1 MRSAGKGVKA
11 SLDSISDAVSRVV
24 RWIIG
29 CAPFGIMGLVFTTVS
44 ESGLSIFKEY
54 GKLLLVLVGAML
66 TVALIVDPLLASL
79 FLKKNAYPL
88 AFRCLRESGVT
99 AFFTRSSAAN
109 IPVNMSLCKRLGLDP
124 DIYSVSIPLGAT
136 INMDGAAI
144 TLSLIRTTKILYDVT
159 QHNDVTLDDSDME
172 TTNNTI
178 DNFLGSMPDGL
189 LEKYGIS
196 EDVVRKVFTE
206 QTYVSKF
213 ENDIKNDMGKKVQSD
228 IEEKVKDYNF
238 TIFDYILF
246 PTVETTEDDVP
257 ATNTDGSYKYVSD
270 DAKEK
275 AKENA
280 EALLEEL
287 KAGGDAASLAQK
299 YGVSNYY
306 FERTGYVGS
315 FTDSVNKAVENL
327 KAGEC
332 SGVLEEELGYAVIHM
347 QTDHDEELLKNYA
360 YAVASDTV
368 DSQFEKLE
376 TQWLSSIEVDPEK
389 DMEGTVWAD
398 YDLSGLAQSLADGGL
413 LNGASSTSSA
423 GSN

>member
-1 MRSAGKGVKA
+1 MIKGKKYLKKQVVASVLALSMAAASLTGCSNGLSSSKKESSNVGTMTQEEASTTKVMVIGDYDIYMDELLVYAIQAMVTNNGTLASVKA
-11 SLDSISDAVSRVV
+11 NPD
-24 RWIIG
+24 
-29 CAPFGIMGLVFTTVS
+29 TY
-44 ESGLSIFKEY
+44 KEQ
-54 GKLLLVLVGAML
+54 
-66 TVALIVDPLLASL
+66 
-79 FLKKNAYPL
+79 
-88 AFRCLRESGVT
+88 
-99 AFFTRSSAAN
+99 
-109 IPVNMSLCKRLGLDP
+109 
-124 DIYSVSIPLGAT
+124 
-136 INMDGAAI
+136 

-178 DNFLGSMPDGL
+178 NNFLKSMPDGL

-213 ENDIKNDMGKKVQSD
+213 ENDIKNDMGKTIQDDV
-228 IEEKVKDYNF
+228 EEKVKDYNF
-238 TIFDYILF
+238 MVFDYILF
-246 PTVETTEDDVP
+246 PTVETTEDDTP
-257 ATNTDGSYKYVSD
+257 ATNTDGSYKYVD
-270 DAKEK
+270 DAAKQK

-280 EALLEEL
+280 EALLKEL
-287 KAGGDAASLAQK
+287 EAGGDAETLATK

-315 FTDSVNKAVENL
+315 FTDSINKAVENM
-327 KAGEC
+327 KAGDC
-332 SGVLEEELGYAVIHM
+332 SGVLEEKFGYAVIHM
-347 QTDHDEELLKNYA
+347 KSDHDEELLKNYA

-368 DSQFEKLE
+368 DDQFDKLE
-376 TQWLSSIEVDPEK
+376 EQWLSTIEVDTEK

>member
-1 MRSAGKGVKA
+1 MIKGKKYLKKQVVASVLALSMAAASLTGCSNGLSSSKKESSNVGTMTQEEASTTKVMVIGNYDIYMDELLVYAIQAMVTNNGTLASVKA
-11 SLDSISDAVSRVV
+11 NPD
-24 RWIIG
+24 
-29 CAPFGIMGLVFTTVS
+29 TY
-44 ESGLSIFKEY
+44 KEQ
-54 GKLLLVLVGAML
+54 
-66 TVALIVDPLLASL
+66 
-79 FLKKNAYPL
+79 
-88 AFRCLRESGVT
+88 
-99 AFFTRSSAAN
+99 
-109 IPVNMSLCKRLGLDP
+109 
-124 DIYSVSIPLGAT
+124 
-136 INMDGAAI
+136 

-178 DNFLGSMPDGL
+178 NNFLKSMPDGL

-213 ENDIKNDMGKKVQSD
+213 ENDIKNDMGKTIQDDV
-228 IEEKVKDYNF
+228 EEKVKDYNF
-238 TIFDYILF
+238 MVFDYILF
-246 PTVETTEDDVP
+246 PTVETTEDDTP
-257 ATNTDGSYKYVSD
+257 ATNTDGSYKYVD
-270 DAKEK
+270 DAAKQK

-280 EALLEEL
+280 EALLKEL
-287 KAGGDAASLAQK
+287 EAGGDAETLATK

-315 FTDSVNKAVENL
+315 FTDSINKAVENM
-327 KAGEC
+327 KAGDC
-332 SGVLEEELGYAVIHM
+332 SGVLEEKLGYAVIHM
-347 QTDHDEELLKNYA
+347 KSDHDEELLKNYA

-368 DSQFEKLE
+368 DDQFDKLE
-376 TQWLSSIEVDPEK
+376 EQWLSTIEVDTEK

>member
-1 MRSAGKGVKA
+1 MRKVKKQFRKKIIAAALAMSVAASMLTGCSNGLSSSKKADSSAGTMTQKEASTTKAMVIGDYDIYMDELLVYAIQALVTEGGTEAAVKA
-11 SLDSISDAVSRVV
+11 NPD
-24 RWIIG
+24 
-29 CAPFGIMGLVFTTVS
+29 TY
-44 ESGLSIFKEY
+44 KE
-54 GKLLLVLVGAML
+54 K
-66 TVALIVDPLLASL
+66 
-79 FLKKNAYPL
+79 
-88 AFRCLRESGVT
+88 
-99 AFFTRSSAAN
+99 
-109 IPVNMSLCKRLGLDP
+109 
-124 DIYSVSIPLGAT
+124 
-136 INMDGAAI
+136 

-213 ENDIKNDMGKKVQSD
+213 ENDIKNDMGKTVQSD
-228 IEEKVKDYNF
+228 VEEKVKDYNF

-287 KAGGDAASLAQK
+287 KAGGDAASLAEK

-347 QTDHDEELLKNYA
+347 QTDHDEDLLKNYA

-398 YDLSGLAQSLADGGL
+398 YDLSGLAKALADAGL
-413 LNGASSTSSA
+413 ISGTSVSGSA
-423 GSN
+423 N

>member
-1 MRSAGKGVKA
+1 MIKGKKYLKKQVVASVLALSMAAASLTGCSNGLSSSKKESSNVGTMTQASTTKVMVIGDYDIYMDELLVYAIQAMVTNNGTLASVKA
-11 SLDSISDAVSRVV
+11 NPD
-24 RWIIG
+24 
-29 CAPFGIMGLVFTTVS
+29 TY
-44 ESGLSIFKEY
+44 KEQ
-54 GKLLLVLVGAML
+54 
-66 TVALIVDPLLASL
+66 
-79 FLKKNAYPL
+79 
-88 AFRCLRESGVT
+88 
-99 AFFTRSSAAN
+99 
-109 IPVNMSLCKRLGLDP
+109 
-124 DIYSVSIPLGAT
+124 
-136 INMDGAAI
+136 

-178 DNFLGSMPDGL
+178 NNFLKSMPDGL

-213 ENDIKNDMGKKVQSD
+213 ENDIKNDMGKTIQDDV
-228 IEEKVKDYNF
+228 EEKVKDYNF
-238 TIFDYILF
+238 MVFDYILF
-246 PTVETTEDDVP
+246 PTVETTEDDTP
-257 ATNTDGSYKYVSD
+257 ATNTDGSYKYVD
-270 DAKEK
+270 DAAKQK

-280 EALLEEL
+280 EALLKEL
-287 KAGGDAASLAQK
+287 EAGGDAETLATK

-315 FTDSVNKAVENL
+315 FTDSINKAVENM
-327 KAGEC
+327 KAGDC
-332 SGVLEEELGYAVIHM
+332 SGVLEEKLGYAVIHM
-347 QTDHDEELLKNYA
+347 KSDHDEELLKNYA

-368 DSQFEKLE
+368 DDQFDKLE
-376 TQWLSSIEVDPEK
+376 EQWLSTIEVDTEK

>member
-1 MRSAGKGVKA
+1 MIKGKKYLKKQVVASVLALSMAAASLTGCSNGLSSSKKESSNVGTMTQEEASTTKVMVIGDYDIYMDELLVYAIQALVTEGGTEAAVKA
-11 SLDSISDAVSRVV
+11 NPD
-24 RWIIG
+24 
-29 CAPFGIMGLVFTTVS
+29 TY
-44 ESGLSIFKEY
+44 KE
-54 GKLLLVLVGAML
+54 K
-66 TVALIVDPLLASL
+66 
-79 FLKKNAYPL
+79 
-88 AFRCLRESGVT
+88 
-99 AFFTRSSAAN
+99 
-109 IPVNMSLCKRLGLDP
+109 
-124 DIYSVSIPLGAT
+124 
-136 INMDGAAI
+136 

-347 QTDHDEELLKNYA
+347 QTDHDEDLLKNYA

>member
-1 MRSAGKGVKA
+1 MIKGKKYLKKQVVASVLALSMAAASLTGCSNGLSSSKKESSNVGTMTQEEASTTKVMVIGDYDIYMDELLVYAIQAMVTNNGTLASVKA
-11 SLDSISDAVSRVV
+11 NPD
-24 RWIIG
+24 
-29 CAPFGIMGLVFTTVS
+29 TY
-44 ESGLSIFKEY
+44 KEQ
-54 GKLLLVLVGAML
+54 
-66 TVALIVDPLLASL
+66 
-79 FLKKNAYPL
+79 
-88 AFRCLRESGVT
+88 
-99 AFFTRSSAAN
+99 
-109 IPVNMSLCKRLGLDP
+109 
-124 DIYSVSIPLGAT
+124 
-136 INMDGAAI
+136 

-159 QHNDVTLDDSDME
+159 QHDDSDME

-178 DNFLGSMPDGL
+178 NNFLKSMPDGL

-213 ENDIKNDMGKKVQSD
+213 ENDIKNDMGKTIQDDV
-228 IEEKVKDYNF
+228 EEKVKDYNF
-238 TIFDYILF
+238 MVFDYILF
-246 PTVETTEDDVP
+246 PTVETTEDDTP
-257 ATNTDGSYKYVSD
+257 ATNTDGSYKYVD
-270 DAKEK
+270 DAAKQK

-280 EALLEEL
+280 EALLKEL
-287 KAGGDAASLAQK
+287 EAGGDAETLATK

-315 FTDSVNKAVENL
+315 FTDSINKAVENM
-327 KAGEC
+327 KAGDC
-332 SGVLEEELGYAVIHM
+332 SGVLEEKLGYAVIHM
-347 QTDHDEELLKNYA
+347 KSDHDEELLKNYA

-368 DSQFEKLE
+368 DDQFDKLE
-376 TQWLSSIEVDPEK
+376 EQWLSTIEVDTEK

>member
-1 MRSAGKGVKA
+1 MRKVKKQFRKKIIAAALAMSVAASMLTGCSNGLSSSKKADSSAGTMTQKEASTTKAMVIGDYDIYMDELLVYAIQALVTEGGTEAAVKA
-11 SLDSISDAVSRVV
+11 NPD
-24 RWIIG
+24 
-29 CAPFGIMGLVFTTVS
+29 TY
-44 ESGLSIFKEY
+44 KE
-54 GKLLLVLVGAML
+54 KA
-66 TVALIVDPLLASL
+66 
-79 FLKKNAYPL
+79 
-88 AFRCLRESGVT
+88 
-99 AFFTRSSAAN
+99 
-109 IPVNMSLCKRLGLDP
+109 
-124 DIYSVSIPLGAT
+124 
-136 INMDGAAI
+136 
-144 TLSLIRTTKILYDVT
+144 LSLIRTTKILYDVT

-172 TTNNTI
+172 TTNSTI

-213 ENDIKNDMGKKVQSD
+213 ENDIKNDMGKTVQSD

-287 KAGGDAASLAQK
+287 KAGGDAASLAEK

-327 KAGEC
+327 KAGDC

-347 QTDHDEELLKNYA
+347 QTDHDEDLLKNYA

-398 YDLSGLAQSLADGGL
+398 YDLSGLAKALADAGL
-413 LNGASSTSSA
+413 ISGTSVSGSA
-423 GSN
+423 N

>member
-1 MRSAGKGVKA
+1 MIKGKKYLKKQAVASVLALSMAAASLTGCSNGLSSSKKESSNVGTMTQEEASTTKVMVIGDYDIYMDELLVYAIQALVTEGGTEAAVKA
-11 SLDSISDAVSRVV
+11 NPD
-24 RWIIG
+24 
-29 CAPFGIMGLVFTTVS
+29 TY
-44 ESGLSIFKEY
+44 KE
-54 GKLLLVLVGAML
+54 K
-66 TVALIVDPLLASL
+66 
-79 FLKKNAYPL
+79 
-88 AFRCLRESGVT
+88 
-99 AFFTRSSAAN
+99 
-109 IPVNMSLCKRLGLDP
+109 
-124 DIYSVSIPLGAT
+124 
-136 INMDGAAI
+136 

-213 ENDIKNDMGKKVQSD
+213 ENDIKNDMGKTVQSD
-228 IEEKVKDYNF
+228 VEEKVKDYNF

-287 KAGGDAASLAQK
+287 KAGGDAASLAEK

-327 KAGEC
+327 KAGDC

>member
-1 MRSAGKGVKA
+1 MIKGKKYLKKQAVASVLALSMAAASLTGCSNGLSSSKKESSNVGTMTQEEASTTKVMVIGDYDIYMDELLVYAIQALVTEGGTEAAVKA
-11 SLDSISDAVSRVV
+11 NSD
-24 RWIIG
+24 
-29 CAPFGIMGLVFTTVS
+29 TY
-44 ESGLSIFKEY
+44 KE
-54 GKLLLVLVGAML
+54 K
-66 TVALIVDPLLASL
+66 
-79 FLKKNAYPL
+79 
-88 AFRCLRESGVT
+88 
-99 AFFTRSSAAN
+99 
-109 IPVNMSLCKRLGLDP
+109 
-124 DIYSVSIPLGAT
+124 
-136 INMDGAAI
+136 

-413 LNGASSTSSA
+413 LNGAASTSSA

>member
-1 MRSAGKGVKA
+1 MIKGKKYLKKQAVASVLALSMAAASLTGCSNGLSSSKKESPNVGTMTQEEASTTKVMVIGDYDIYMDELLVYAIQAMVTNNGTLASVKA
-11 SLDSISDAVSRVV
+11 NPD
-24 RWIIG
+24 
-29 CAPFGIMGLVFTTVS
+29 TY
-44 ESGLSIFKEY
+44 KEQ
-54 GKLLLVLVGAML
+54 
-66 TVALIVDPLLASL
+66 
-79 FLKKNAYPL
+79 
-88 AFRCLRESGVT
+88 
-99 AFFTRSSAAN
+99 
-109 IPVNMSLCKRLGLDP
+109 
-124 DIYSVSIPLGAT
+124 
-136 INMDGAAI
+136 

-389 DMEGTVWAD
+389 DMEGTVWVD

-413 LNGASSTSSA
+413 LNGAASTSST

>member
-1 MRSAGKGVKA
+1 MIKGKKYLKKQVVASVLALSMAAASLTGCSNGLSSSKKESSNVGTMTQEEASTTKVMVIGDYDIYMDELLVYAIQAMVTNNGTLASVKA
-11 SLDSISDAVSRVV
+11 NPD
-24 RWIIG
+24 
-29 CAPFGIMGLVFTTVS
+29 TY
-44 ESGLSIFKEY
+44 KEQ
-54 GKLLLVLVGAML
+54 
-66 TVALIVDPLLASL
+66 
-79 FLKKNAYPL
+79 
-88 AFRCLRESGVT
+88 
-99 AFFTRSSAAN
+99 
-109 IPVNMSLCKRLGLDP
+109 
-124 DIYSVSIPLGAT
+124 
-136 INMDGAAI
+136 

-159 QHNDVTLDDSDME
+159 QHNDVMLDDSDME

-178 DNFLGSMPDGL
+178 NNFLKSMPDGL

-213 ENDIKNDMGKKVQSD
+213 ENDIKNDMGKTIQDDV
-228 IEEKVKDYNF
+228 EEKVKDYNF
-238 TIFDYILF
+238 MVFDYILF
-246 PTVETTEDDVP
+246 PTVETTEDDTP
-257 ATNTDGSYKYVSD
+257 ATNTDGSYKYVD
-270 DAKEK
+270 DAAKQK

-280 EALLEEL
+280 EALLKEL
-287 KAGGDAASLAQK
+287 EAGGDAETLATK

-315 FTDSVNKAVENL
+315 FTDSINKAVENM
-327 KAGEC
+327 KAGDC
-332 SGVLEEELGYAVIHM
+332 SGVLEEKLGYAVIHM
-347 QTDHDEELLKNYA
+347 KSDHDEELLKNYA

-368 DSQFEKLE
+368 DDQFDKLE
-376 TQWLSSIEVDPEK
+376 EQWLSTIEVDTEK

>member
-1 MRSAGKGVKA
+1 MIKGKKYLKKQVVASVLALSMAVASLTGCSNGLSSSKKESSNVGTMTQEEASTTKVMVIGDYDIYMDELLVYAIQALVTEGGTEAAVKA
-11 SLDSISDAVSRVV
+11 NPD
-24 RWIIG
+24 
-29 CAPFGIMGLVFTTVS
+29 TY
-44 ESGLSIFKEY
+44 KE
-54 GKLLLVLVGAML
+54 K
-66 TVALIVDPLLASL
+66 
-79 FLKKNAYPL
+79 
-88 AFRCLRESGVT
+88 
-99 AFFTRSSAAN
+99 
-109 IPVNMSLCKRLGLDP
+109 
-124 DIYSVSIPLGAT
+124 
-136 INMDGAAI
+136 

-213 ENDIKNDMGKKVQSD
+213 ENDIKNDMGKTVQSD

-287 KAGGDAASLAQK
+287 KAGGDAASLAEK

-327 KAGEC
+327 KAGDC

-347 QTDHDEELLKNYA
+347 QTDHDEDLLKNYA

>member
-1 MRSAGKGVKA
+1 MIKGKKYLKKQMVASVLALSMAAA
-11 SLDSISDAVSRVV
+11 SLT
-24 RWIIG
+24 G
-29 CAPFGIMGLVFTTVS
+29 CS
-44 ESGLSIFKEY
+44 NGLSSSKKESSNVGTMTQEEASTTKVMVIGDY
-54 GKLLLVLVGAML
+54 DIYMDELLVYAIQAMV
-66 TVALIVDPLLASL
+66 TNNGTLASI
-79 FLKKNAYPL
+79 K
-88 AFRCLRESGVT
+88 
-99 AFFTRSSAAN
+99 AN
-109 IPVNMSLCKRLGLDP
+109 P
-124 DIYSVSIPLGAT
+124 DTYKEQ
-136 INMDGAAI
+136 

-178 DNFLGSMPDGL
+178 NNFLKSMPDGL

-213 ENDIKNDMGKKVQSD
+213 ENDIKNDMGKTIQDDV
-228 IEEKVKDYNF
+228 EEKVKDYNF
-238 TIFDYILF
+238 MVFDYILF
-246 PTVETTEDDVP
+246 PTVETTEDDTP
-257 ATNTDGSYKYVSD
+257 ATNTDGSYKYVD
-270 DAKEK
+270 DAAKQK

-280 EALLEEL
+280 EALLKEL
-287 KAGGDAASLAQK
+287 EAGGDAETLATK

-315 FTDSVNKAVENL
+315 FTDSINKAVENM
-327 KAGEC
+327 KAGDC
-332 SGVLEEELGYAVIHM
+332 SGVLEEKLGYAVIHM
-347 QTDHDEELLKNYA
+347 KSDHDEELLKNYE

-368 DSQFEKLE
+368 DDQFNKLE
-376 TQWLSSIEVDPEK
+376 EQWLSTIEVDTEK

>member
-1 MRSAGKGVKA
+1 MIKGKKYLKKQVVASVLALSMAAASLTGCSNGLSSSKKESSNVGTMTQEEASTTKVMVIGDYDIYMDELLVYAIQAMVTNNGTLASVKA
-11 SLDSISDAVSRVV
+11 NPD
-24 RWIIG
+24 
-29 CAPFGIMGLVFTTVS
+29 TY
-44 ESGLSIFKEY
+44 KEQ
-54 GKLLLVLVGAML
+54 
-66 TVALIVDPLLASL
+66 
-79 FLKKNAYPL
+79 
-88 AFRCLRESGVT
+88 
-99 AFFTRSSAAN
+99 
-109 IPVNMSLCKRLGLDP
+109 
-124 DIYSVSIPLGAT
+124 
-136 INMDGAAI
+136 

-178 DNFLGSMPDGL
+178 NNFLKSMPDGL

-213 ENDIKNDMGKKVQSD
+213 ENDIKNDMGKTIQDDV
-228 IEEKVKDYNF
+228 EEKVKDYNF
-238 TIFDYILF
+238 MVFDYILF
-246 PTVETTEDDVP
+246 PTVETTEDDTP
-257 ATNTDGSYKYVSD
+257 ATNTDGSYKYVD
-270 DAKEK
+270 DAAKQK

-280 EALLEEL
+280 EALLKEL
-287 KAGGDAASLAQK
+287 EAGGDAETLATK

-315 FTDSVNKAVENL
+315 FTDSINKAVENM
-327 KAGEC
+327 KAGDC
-332 SGVLEEELGYAVIHM
+332 SGVLEEKLGYAVIHM
-347 QTDHDEELLKNYA
+347 KSDHDEELLKNYA

-368 DSQFEKLE
+368 DDQFDKLE
-376 TQWLSSIEVDPEK
+376 EQWLSTIEVDTEK

-398 YDLSGLAQSLADGGL
+398 YDLSGLAQSMADGGL

>member
-1 MRSAGKGVKA
+1 MIKGKKYLKKQAVASVRALSMAAASLTGCSNGLSSSKKESSNVGTMTQEEASTTKVMVIGDYDIYMDELLVYAIQALVTEGGTEAAVKA
-11 SLDSISDAVSRVV
+11 NPD
-24 RWIIG
+24 
-29 CAPFGIMGLVFTTVS
+29 TY
-44 ESGLSIFKEY
+44 KE
-54 GKLLLVLVGAML
+54 K
-66 TVALIVDPLLASL
+66 
-79 FLKKNAYPL
+79 
-88 AFRCLRESGVT
+88 
-99 AFFTRSSAAN
+99 
-109 IPVNMSLCKRLGLDP
+109 
-124 DIYSVSIPLGAT
+124 
-136 INMDGAAI
+136 

>member
-1 MRSAGKGVKA
+1 MIKGKKYLKKQAVASVLALSMAAASLTGCSNGLSSSKKESYNVGTMTQEEASTTKVMVIGDYDIYMDELLVYAIQAMVTNNGTLASVKA
-11 SLDSISDAVSRVV
+11 NPD
-24 RWIIG
+24 
-29 CAPFGIMGLVFTTVS
+29 TY
-44 ESGLSIFKEY
+44 KEQ
-54 GKLLLVLVGAML
+54 
-66 TVALIVDPLLASL
+66 
-79 FLKKNAYPL
+79 
-88 AFRCLRESGVT
+88 
-99 AFFTRSSAAN
+99 
-109 IPVNMSLCKRLGLDP
+109 
-124 DIYSVSIPLGAT
+124 
-136 INMDGAAI
+136 

-347 QTDHDEELLKNYA
+347 KSDHDEELLKNYA

>member
-1 MRSAGKGVKA
+1 MIKGKKYLKKQVVASVLALSMAAASLTGCSNGLSSSKKESSNVGTMTQEEASTTKVMVIGDYDIYMDELLVYAIQALVTEGGTEAAVKA
-11 SLDSISDAVSRVV
+11 NPD
-24 RWIIG
+24 
-29 CAPFGIMGLVFTTVS
+29 TY
-44 ESGLSIFKEY
+44 KE
-54 GKLLLVLVGAML
+54 K
-66 TVALIVDPLLASL
+66 
-79 FLKKNAYPL
+79 
-88 AFRCLRESGVT
+88 
-99 AFFTRSSAAN
+99 
-109 IPVNMSLCKRLGLDP
+109 
-124 DIYSVSIPLGAT
+124 
-136 INMDGAAI
+136 

>member
-1 MRSAGKGVKA
+1 MIKGKKYLKKQVVASVLALSMAAASLTGCSNGLSSSKKESSNVGTMTQEEASTTKVMVIGDYDIYMDELLVYAIQALVTEGGTEAAVKA
-11 SLDSISDAVSRVV
+11 NPD
-24 RWIIG
+24 
-29 CAPFGIMGLVFTTVS
+29 TY
-44 ESGLSIFKEY
+44 KE
-54 GKLLLVLVGAML
+54 K
-66 TVALIVDPLLASL
+66 
-79 FLKKNAYPL
+79 
-88 AFRCLRESGVT
+88 
-99 AFFTRSSAAN
+99 
-109 IPVNMSLCKRLGLDP
+109 
-124 DIYSVSIPLGAT
+124 
-136 INMDGAAI
+136 

-389 DMEGTVWAD
+389 DMEGTVWVD

-413 LNGASSTSSA
+413 LNEAASTSST

>member
-1 MRSAGKGVKA
+1 MIKGKKNLKKQVVASLLALSMAAVSLTGCSNGLSSSKKESSNVGTMTQEEASTTKVMVIGDYDIYMDELLVYAIQAMVTNNGTLASVKA
-11 SLDSISDAVSRVV
+11 NPD
-24 RWIIG
+24 
-29 CAPFGIMGLVFTTVS
+29 TY
-44 ESGLSIFKEY
+44 KEQ
-54 GKLLLVLVGAML
+54 
-66 TVALIVDPLLASL
+66 
-79 FLKKNAYPL
+79 
-88 AFRCLRESGVT
+88 
-99 AFFTRSSAAN
+99 
-109 IPVNMSLCKRLGLDP
+109 
-124 DIYSVSIPLGAT
+124 
-136 INMDGAAI
+136 

-178 DNFLGSMPDGL
+178 NNFLKSMPDGL

-213 ENDIKNDMGKKVQSD
+213 ENDIKNDMGKTIQDDV
-228 IEEKVKDYNF
+228 EEKVKDYNF
-238 TIFDYILF
+238 MVFDYILF
-246 PTVETTEDDVP
+246 PTVETTEDDTP
-257 ATNTDGSYKYVSD
+257 ATNTDGSYKYVD
-270 DAKEK
+270 DATKQK

-280 EALLEEL
+280 EALLKEL
-287 KAGGDAASLAQK
+287 EAGGDAETLAAK

-315 FTDSVNKAVENL
+315 FTDSVNKAVENM
-327 KAGEC
+327 KAGDC
-332 SGVLEEELGYAVIHM
+332 SGVLEENLGYAVIHM
-347 QTDHDEELLKNYA
+347 KSDHDEELLKNYA

-368 DSQFEKLE
+368 DDQFDKLE
-376 TQWLSSIEVDPEK
+376 EQWLSSIEVDTEK

-413 LNGASSTSSA
+413 LNGSSSTSGT

>member
-1 MRSAGKGVKA
+1 MIKGKKYLKKQVVASVLALSMAAASLTGCSNGLSSSKKESSNVGTMTQEEASTTKVMVIGDYDIYMDEILVYAIQAMVTNNGTLASVKA
-11 SLDSISDAVSRVV
+11 NPD
-24 RWIIG
+24 
-29 CAPFGIMGLVFTTVS
+29 TY
-44 ESGLSIFKEY
+44 KEQ
-54 GKLLLVLVGAML
+54 
-66 TVALIVDPLLASL
+66 
-79 FLKKNAYPL
+79 
-88 AFRCLRESGVT
+88 
-99 AFFTRSSAAN
+99 
-109 IPVNMSLCKRLGLDP
+109 
-124 DIYSVSIPLGAT
+124 
-136 INMDGAAI
+136 

-178 DNFLGSMPDGL
+178 NNFLKSMPDGL

-213 ENDIKNDMGKKVQSD
+213 ENDIKNDMGKTIQDDV
-228 IEEKVKDYNF
+228 EEKVKDYNF
-238 TIFDYILF
+238 MVFDYILF
-246 PTVETTEDDVP
+246 PTVETTEDDTP
-257 ATNTDGSYKYVSD
+257 ATNTDGSYKYVD
-270 DAKEK
+270 DVAKQK

-280 EALLEEL
+280 EALLKEL
-287 KAGGDAASLAQK
+287 EAGGDAETLATK

-315 FTDSVNKAVENL
+315 FTDSINKAVENM
-327 KAGEC
+327 KAGDC
-332 SGVLEEELGYAVIHM
+332 SGVLEEKLGYAVIHM
-347 QTDHDEELLKNYA
+347 KSDHDEELLKNYA

-368 DSQFEKLE
+368 DDQFDKLE
-376 TQWLSSIEVDPEK
+376 EQWLSTIEVDTEK

>member
-1 MRSAGKGVKA
+1 MIKGKKYLKKQVVASVLALSMAAASLTGCSNGLSSSKKESSNVGTMTQEEASTTKVMVIGDYDIYMDELLVYAIQAIVTNNGTLASVKA
-11 SLDSISDAVSRVV
+11 NPD
-24 RWIIG
+24 
-29 CAPFGIMGLVFTTVS
+29 TY
-44 ESGLSIFKEY
+44 KEQ
-54 GKLLLVLVGAML
+54 
-66 TVALIVDPLLASL
+66 
-79 FLKKNAYPL
+79 
-88 AFRCLRESGVT
+88 
-99 AFFTRSSAAN
+99 
-109 IPVNMSLCKRLGLDP
+109 
-124 DIYSVSIPLGAT
+124 
-136 INMDGAAI
+136 

-178 DNFLGSMPDGL
+178 NNFLKSMPDGL

-213 ENDIKNDMGKKVQSD
+213 ENDIKNDMGKTIQDDV
-228 IEEKVKDYNF
+228 EEKVKDYNF
-238 TIFDYILF
+238 MVFDYILF
-246 PTVETTEDDVP
+246 PTVETTEDDTP
-257 ATNTDGSYKYVSD
+257 ATNTDGSYKYVD
-270 DAKEK
+270 DAAKQK

-280 EALLEEL
+280 EALLKEL
-287 KAGGDAASLAQK
+287 EAGGDAETLATK

-315 FTDSVNKAVENL
+315 FTDSINKAVENM
-327 KAGEC
+327 KAGDC
-332 SGVLEEELGYAVIHM
+332 SGVLEEKLGYAVIHM
-347 QTDHDEELLKNYA
+347 KSDHDEELLKNYA

-368 DSQFEKLE
+368 DDQFDKLE
-376 TQWLSSIEVDPEK
+376 EQWLSTIEVDTEK

>member
-1 MRSAGKGVKA
+1 MIKGKKYLKKQVVASVLALSMAAASLTGCSNGLSSSKKESSNVGTMTQEEASTTKVMVIGDYDIYMDELLVYAIQAMVTNNGTLASVKA
-11 SLDSISDAVSRVV
+11 NPD
-24 RWIIG
+24 
-29 CAPFGIMGLVFTTVS
+29 TY
-44 ESGLSIFKEY
+44 KEQ
-54 GKLLLVLVGAML
+54 
-66 TVALIVDPLLASL
+66 
-79 FLKKNAYPL
+79 
-88 AFRCLRESGVT
+88 
-99 AFFTRSSAAN
+99 
-109 IPVNMSLCKRLGLDP
+109 
-124 DIYSVSIPLGAT
+124 
-136 INMDGAAI
+136 

-178 DNFLGSMPDGL
+178 NNFLKSMPDGL

-213 ENDIKNDMGKKVQSD
+213 ENDIKNDMGKTIQDDV
-228 IEEKVKDYNF
+228 EEKVKDYNF
-238 TIFDYILF
+238 MVFDYILF
-246 PTVETTEDDVP
+246 PTVETTEDDTP
-257 ATNTDGSYKYVSD
+257 ATNTDGSYKYMD
-270 DAKEK
+270 DVAKQK

-280 EALLEEL
+280 EALLKEL
-287 KAGGDAASLAQK
+287 EAGGDAETLATK

-315 FTDSVNKAVENL
+315 FTDSINKAVENM
-327 KAGEC
+327 KAGDC
-332 SGVLEEELGYAVIHM
+332 SGVLEEKLGYAVIHM
-347 QTDHDEELLKNYA
+347 KSDHDEELLKNYA

-368 DSQFEKLE
+368 DDQFDKLE
-376 TQWLSSIEVDPEK
+376 EQWLSTIEVDTEK

>member
-1 MRSAGKGVKA
+1 MRKVKKQFRKKIIAAALAMSVAASMLTGCSNGLSSSKKADSSAGTMTQKEASTTKAMVIGDYDIYMDELLVYAIQALVTEGGTEVAVKA
-11 SLDSISDAVSRVV
+11 NPD
-24 RWIIG
+24 
-29 CAPFGIMGLVFTTVS
+29 TY
-44 ESGLSIFKEY
+44 KE
-54 GKLLLVLVGAML
+54 K
-66 TVALIVDPLLASL
+66 
-79 FLKKNAYPL
+79 
-88 AFRCLRESGVT
+88 
-99 AFFTRSSAAN
+99 
-109 IPVNMSLCKRLGLDP
+109 
-124 DIYSVSIPLGAT
+124 
-136 INMDGAAI
+136 

-213 ENDIKNDMGKKVQSD
+213 ENDIKNDMGKTVQSD

-287 KAGGDAASLAQK
+287 KAGGDAASLAEK

-347 QTDHDEELLKNYA
+347 QTDHDEDLLKNYA

-376 TQWLSSIEVDPEK
+376 TQWLSSIEVDPKK

-398 YDLSGLAQSLADGGL
+398 YDLSGLAKALADAGL
-413 LNGASSTSSA
+413 ISGTSVSGSA
-423 GSN
+423 N

>member
-1 MRSAGKGVKA
+1 MIKGKKYLKKQVVASVLALSMAAASLTGCSNGLSSSKKESSNVGTMTQEEASTTKVMVIGDYDIYMDELLVYAIQAMVTNNGTLASVKA
-11 SLDSISDAVSRVV
+11 NPD
-24 RWIIG
+24 
-29 CAPFGIMGLVFTTVS
+29 TY
-44 ESGLSIFKEY
+44 KEQ
-54 GKLLLVLVGAML
+54 
-66 TVALIVDPLLASL
+66 
-79 FLKKNAYPL
+79 
-88 AFRCLRESGVT
+88 
-99 AFFTRSSAAN
+99 
-109 IPVNMSLCKRLGLDP
+109 
-124 DIYSVSIPLGAT
+124 
-136 INMDGAAI
+136 

-178 DNFLGSMPDGL
+178 NNFLKSMPDGL

-213 ENDIKNDMGKKVQSD
+213 ENDIKNDMGKTIQDDV
-228 IEEKVKDYNF
+228 EEKVKDYNF
-238 TIFDYILF
+238 MVFDYILF
-246 PTVETTEDDVP
+246 PTVETTEDDTP
-257 ATNTDGSYKYVSD
+257 ATNTDGSYKYVD
-270 DAKEK
+270 DAAKQK

-280 EALLEEL
+280 EALLKEL
-287 KAGGDAASLAQK
+287 EAGGDAETLATK

-315 FTDSVNKAVENL
+315 FTDSINKAVENM
-327 KAGEC
+327 KAGDC
-332 SGVLEEELGYAVIHM
+332 SGVLEEKLGYAVIHM
-347 QTDHDEELLKNYA
+347 KSDHDEELLKNYA

-413 LNGASSTSSA
+413 LNGAASTSSA

>member
-1 MRSAGKGVKA
+1 MIKGKKYLKKQVVASVLALSMAAASLTGCSNGLSSSKKESSNVGTMTQEEASTTKVMVIGDYDIYMDELLVYAIQAMVTNNGTLASVKA
-11 SLDSISDAVSRVV
+11 NPD
-24 RWIIG
+24 
-29 CAPFGIMGLVFTTVS
+29 TY
-44 ESGLSIFKEY
+44 KEQ
-54 GKLLLVLVGAML
+54 
-66 TVALIVDPLLASL
+66 
-79 FLKKNAYPL
+79 
-88 AFRCLRESGVT
+88 
-99 AFFTRSSAAN
+99 
-109 IPVNMSLCKRLGLDP
+109 
-124 DIYSVSIPLGAT
+124 
-136 INMDGAAI
+136 

-178 DNFLGSMPDGL
+178 NNFLKSMPDGL

-213 ENDIKNDMGKKVQSD
+213 ENDIKNDMGKTIQDDV
-228 IEEKVKDYNF
+228 EEKVKDYNF
-238 TIFDYILF
+238 MVFDYILF
-246 PTVETTEDDVP
+246 PTVETTEDDTP
-257 ATNTDGSYKYVSD
+257 ATNTDGSYKYVD
-270 DAKEK
+270 DAAKQK

-280 EALLEEL
+280 EALLKEL
-287 KAGGDAASLAQK
+287 EAGGDAETLATK

-315 FTDSVNKAVENL
+315 FTDSINKAVENM
-327 KAGEC
+327 KAGDC
-332 SGVLEEELGYAVIHM
+332 SGVLEEKLGYAVIHM
-347 QTDHDEELLKNYA
+347 KSDHDEELLKNYA

-368 DSQFEKLE
+368 DDQFDKLE
-376 TQWLSSIEVDPEK
+376 EQWLSTIEVDTEK

-398 YDLSGLAQSLADGGL
+398 YDLSGLAQFLADGGL

>member
-1 MRSAGKGVKA
+1 MIKGKKYLKKQVVASVLALSMAAASLTGCSNGLSSSKKESSNVGTMTQEEASTTKVMVIGDYDIYMDELLVYAIQAMVTNNGTLASVKA
-11 SLDSISDAVSRVV
+11 NPD
-24 RWIIG
+24 
-29 CAPFGIMGLVFTTVS
+29 TY
-44 ESGLSIFKEY
+44 KEQ
-54 GKLLLVLVGAML
+54 
-66 TVALIVDPLLASL
+66 
-79 FLKKNAYPL
+79 
-88 AFRCLRESGVT
+88 
-99 AFFTRSSAAN
+99 
-109 IPVNMSLCKRLGLDP
+109 
-124 DIYSVSIPLGAT
+124 
-136 INMDGAAI
+136 

-178 DNFLGSMPDGL
+178 NNFLKSMPDGL

-213 ENDIKNDMGKKVQSD
+213 ENDIKNDMGKTIQDDV
-228 IEEKVKDYNF
+228 EEKVKDYNF
-238 TIFDYILF
+238 MVFDYILF
-246 PTVETTEDDVP
+246 PTVETTEDDTP
-257 ATNTDGSYKYVSD
+257 ATNTDGSYKYVD
-270 DAKEK
+270 DAAKQK

-280 EALLEEL
+280 EALLKEL
-287 KAGGDAASLAQK
+287 EAGGDAETLATK

-315 FTDSVNKAVENL
+315 FTDSINKAVENM

-347 QTDHDEELLKNYA
+347 KSDHDEELLKNYA

-413 LNGASSTSSA
+413 LNGAASTSSA

>member
-1 MRSAGKGVKA
+1 MIKGKKYLKKQVVASVLALSMAAASLTGCSNGLSSSKKESSNVGTMTQEEASTTKVMVIGDYDIYMDELLVYAIQAMVTNNGTLASVKA
-11 SLDSISDAVSRVV
+11 NPD
-24 RWIIG
+24 
-29 CAPFGIMGLVFTTVS
+29 TY
-44 ESGLSIFKEY
+44 KEQ
-54 GKLLLVLVGAML
+54 
-66 TVALIVDPLLASL
+66 
-79 FLKKNAYPL
+79 
-88 AFRCLRESGVT
+88 
-99 AFFTRSSAAN
+99 
-109 IPVNMSLCKRLGLDP
+109 
-124 DIYSVSIPLGAT
+124 
-136 INMDGAAI
+136 

-178 DNFLGSMPDGL
+178 NNFLKSMPDGL

-213 ENDIKNDMGKKVQSD
+213 ENDIKNDMGKTIQDDV
-228 IEEKVKDYNF
+228 EEKVKDYNF
-238 TIFDYILF
+238 MVFDYILF
-246 PTVETTEDDVP
+246 PTVETTEDDTP
-257 ATNTDGSYKYVSD
+257 ETNTDGSYKYVD
-270 DAKEK
+270 DAAKQK

-280 EALLEEL
+280 EALLKEL
-287 KAGGDAASLAQK
+287 EAGGDAETLATK

-315 FTDSVNKAVENL
+315 FTDSINKAVENM
-327 KAGEC
+327 KAGDC
-332 SGVLEEELGYAVIHM
+332 SGVLEEKLGYAVIHM
-347 QTDHDEELLKNYA
+347 KSDHDEELLKNYA

-368 DSQFEKLE
+368 DDQFDKLE
-376 TQWLSSIEVDPEK
+376 EQWLSTIEVDTEK

>member
-1 MRSAGKGVKA
+1 MIKGKKYLKKQVVASVLALSMAAASLTGCSNGLSSSKKESSNVGTMTQEEASTTKVMVIGDYDIYMDELLVYAIQAMVTNNGTLASVKA
-11 SLDSISDAVSRVV
+11 NPD
-24 RWIIG
+24 
-29 CAPFGIMGLVFTTVS
+29 TY
-44 ESGLSIFKEY
+44 KEQ
-54 GKLLLVLVGAML
+54 
-66 TVALIVDPLLASL
+66 
-79 FLKKNAYPL
+79 
-88 AFRCLRESGVT
+88 
-99 AFFTRSSAAN
+99 
-109 IPVNMSLCKRLGLDP
+109 
-124 DIYSVSIPLGAT
+124 
-136 INMDGAAI
+136 

-178 DNFLGSMPDGL
+178 NNFLKSMTDGL

-213 ENDIKNDMGKKVQSD
+213 ENDIKNDMGKTIQDDV
-228 IEEKVKDYNF
+228 EEKVKDYNF
-238 TIFDYILF
+238 MVFDYILF
-246 PTVETTEDDVP
+246 PTVETTEDDTP
-257 ATNTDGSYKYVSD
+257 ATNTDGSYKYVD
-270 DAKEK
+270 DAAKQK

-280 EALLEEL
+280 EALLKEL
-287 KAGGDAASLAQK
+287 EAGGDAETLATK

-315 FTDSVNKAVENL
+315 FTDSINKAVENM
-327 KAGEC
+327 KAGDC
-332 SGVLEEELGYAVIHM
+332 SGVLEEKLGYAVIHM
-347 QTDHDEELLKNYA
+347 KSDHDEELLKNYA

-368 DSQFEKLE
+368 DDQFDKLE
-376 TQWLSSIEVDPEK
+376 EQWLSTIEVDTEK

>member
-1 MRSAGKGVKA
+1 MIKGKKYLKKQVVASVLALSMAAASLTGCSNGLSSSKKESSNVGTMTQEEASTTKVMVIGDYDIYMDELLVYAIQAMVTNNGTLASVKA
-11 SLDSISDAVSRVV
+11 NPD
-24 RWIIG
+24 
-29 CAPFGIMGLVFTTVS
+29 TY
-44 ESGLSIFKEY
+44 KEQ
-54 GKLLLVLVGAML
+54 
-66 TVALIVDPLLASL
+66 
-79 FLKKNAYPL
+79 
-88 AFRCLRESGVT
+88 
-99 AFFTRSSAAN
+99 
-109 IPVNMSLCKRLGLDP
+109 
-124 DIYSVSIPLGAT
+124 
-136 INMDGAAI
+136 

-178 DNFLGSMPDGL
+178 NNFLKSMPDGL

-213 ENDIKNDMGKKVQSD
+213 ENDIKNDMGKTIQDDV
-228 IEEKVKDYNF
+228 EEKVKDYNF
-238 TIFDYILF
+238 MVFDYILF
-246 PTVETTEDDVP
+246 PTVETTEDDTP
-257 ATNTDGSYKYVSD
+257 ATNTDGSYKYVD
-270 DAKEK
+270 DAAKQK

-280 EALLEEL
+280 EALLKEL
-287 KAGGDAASLAQK
+287 EAGGDAETLATK

-315 FTDSVNKAVENL
+315 FTDSINKAVENM
-327 KAGEC
+327 KAGDC
-332 SGVLEEELGYAVIHM
+332 SGVLEEKLGYAVIHM
-347 QTDHDEELLKNYA
+347 KSDHDEELLKNYA

-368 DSQFEKLE
+368 DDQFDKLE
-376 TQWLSSIEVDPEK
+376 EQWLSTIEVDTEK

>member
-1 MRSAGKGVKA
+1 MIKGKKYLKKQMVASVLALSMAAASLTGCSNGLSSSKKESSNVGTMTQEEASTTKVMVIGDYDIYMDELLVYAIQAMVTNNGTLASVKA
-11 SLDSISDAVSRVV
+11 NPD
-24 RWIIG
+24 
-29 CAPFGIMGLVFTTVS
+29 TY
-44 ESGLSIFKEY
+44 KEQ
-54 GKLLLVLVGAML
+54 
-66 TVALIVDPLLASL
+66 
-79 FLKKNAYPL
+79 
-88 AFRCLRESGVT
+88 
-99 AFFTRSSAAN
+99 
-109 IPVNMSLCKRLGLDP
+109 
-124 DIYSVSIPLGAT
+124 
-136 INMDGAAI
+136 

-178 DNFLGSMPDGL
+178 NNFLKSMPDGL

-213 ENDIKNDMGKKVQSD
+213 ENDIKNDMGKTIQDDV
-228 IEEKVKDYNF
+228 EEKVKDYNF
-238 TIFDYILF
+238 MVFDYILF
-246 PTVETTEDDVP
+246 PTVETTEDDTP
-257 ATNTDGSYKYVSD
+257 ATNTDGSYKYVD
-270 DAKEK
+270 DAAKQK

-280 EALLEEL
+280 EALLKEL
-287 KAGGDAASLAQK
+287 EAGGDAETLATK

-315 FTDSVNKAVENL
+315 FTDSINKAVENM
-327 KAGEC
+327 KAGDC
-332 SGVLEEELGYAVIHM
+332 SGVLEEKLGYAVIHM
-347 QTDHDEELLKNYA
+347 KSDHDEELLKNYA

-368 DSQFEKLE
+368 DDQFNKLE
-376 TQWLSSIEVDPEK
+376 EQWLSTIEVDTEK

>member
-1 MRSAGKGVKA
+1 MIKGKKYLKKQAVASVLALSMAAASLTGCSNELSSSKKESSNVGTMTQEEASTTKVMVIGDYDIYMDELLVYAIQAMVTNNGTLASVKA
-11 SLDSISDAVSRVV
+11 NPD
-24 RWIIG
+24 
-29 CAPFGIMGLVFTTVS
+29 TY
-44 ESGLSIFKEY
+44 KEQ
-54 GKLLLVLVGAML
+54 
-66 TVALIVDPLLASL
+66 
-79 FLKKNAYPL
+79 
-88 AFRCLRESGVT
+88 
-99 AFFTRSSAAN
+99 
-109 IPVNMSLCKRLGLDP
+109 
-124 DIYSVSIPLGAT
+124 
-136 INMDGAAI
+136 

-347 QTDHDEELLKNYA
+347 KSDHDEELLKNYA